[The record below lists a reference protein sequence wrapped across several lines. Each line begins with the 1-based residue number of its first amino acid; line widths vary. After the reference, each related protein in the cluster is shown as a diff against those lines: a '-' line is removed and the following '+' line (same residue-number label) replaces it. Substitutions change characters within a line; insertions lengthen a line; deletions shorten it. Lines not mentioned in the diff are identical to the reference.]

1 MSEPTPESRAGAA
14 STSSTP
20 SSPAT
25 VSAVVGV
32 VAYSRTVACTRYAK
46 DADKAPTMA
55 ARVSLMRMSAAA
67 VAGYD
72 RVAEAAAA
80 QGVDAAVQTQ
90 RFVGSL
96 GDFDERLRP
105 ADWPERMVKTYLAF
119 GLLIDFC
126 MALADGLPEPLR
138 GALLDELADEH
149 LGALASRELVPA
161 IDADAQLAARL
172 GLWGRRVV
180 GEEMGLLV
188 RMLGQYPELASGAAS
203 AEVLHQVL
211 SQGAVNR
218 MQGLG
223 LRG

>member
-1 MSEPTPESRAGAA
+1 MSQPASAA
-14 STSSTP
+14 AP
-20 SSPAT
+20 SPAPGPQDAPPT
-25 VSAVVGV
+25 AYCHAVVGV

-46 DADKAPTMA
+46 DADKAPTMG
-55 ARVSLMRMSAAA
+55 ARVALMRMSAAA

-80 QGVDAAVQTQ
+80 QRVDASAQAQ
-90 RFVGSL
+90 HFVGSL
-96 GDFDERLRP
+96 GGFDERLRP

-126 MALADGLPEPLR
+126 TALADGLPEPLR
-138 GALLDELADEH
+138 GALLEELADER
-149 LGALASRELVPA
+149 LGPLASHELVPA

-180 GEEMGLLV
+180 GEEMGMLV
-188 RMLGQYPELASGAAS
+188 RLLGHHPELAGGAAS
-203 AEVLHQVL
+203 AELLHQVL
-211 SQGAVNR
+211 SQGAVDR